1 MAEVRPFKAMM
12 YDEKRADEFAKLC
25 CPPYDIIPP
34 AEQARLY
41 EEEPHNAIRL
51 ELAPGEGAARY
62 ANAATTLK
70 QWLSDGTLTIHKRD
84 AFYVYEE
91 EFTVGGQTLS
101 LRGLIARVVLEEF
114 SKGIVLPHE
123 ETLSKAKQDRFDLM
137 VATGC
142 NFSQVYSMYIDDA
155 HTITPQIDVIA
166 ARRPDIA
173 FTYADGV
180 THRLWIESDETKC
193 AALAEAFAD
202 KQLFI
207 ADGHHRYETAIN
219 YRDYLRETQGDAG
232 HADCVMMMLVDIDQP
247 GLVVLPTH
255 RVLFGLSDFSAER
268 TLSALSGK
276 FAVQEITKEQIESAL
291 AEANSTAFVFYAD
304 NKAYLLSL
312 TDFRAMSAAVPDR
325 SDAYCALDV
334 AVLHSLILEPCFG
347 IDRENMARGE
357 NLRYT
362 RDVAEAIAEVDTG
375 SAQAAFIINPTR
387 VRQIK
392 DVALAGDKMPQ
403 KSTYFYPKIITGLLF
418 NNFKY

>member
-1 MAEVRPFKAMM
+1 MAEVRPFRAMM
-12 YDEKRADEFAKLC
+12 FHENRPAELAKLC

-41 EEEPHNAIRL
+41 QEEPHNAIRL

-62 ANAATTLK
+62 ANAAATLK
-70 QWLSDGTLTIHKRD
+70 KWLDEGVLEIRDRD

-91 EFTVGGQTLS
+91 EFSVGGRTYS
-101 LRGLIARVVLEEF
+101 LRGVIARVVLEEF

-123 ETLSKAKQDRFDLM
+123 ETLSKAKKDRFDLM

-142 NFSQVYSMYIDDA
+142 NFSQVYSMYIDDE
-155 HTITPQIDVIA
+155 HTITPKIDRMA

-180 THRLWIESDETKC
+180 THRLWIESDEAQC
-193 AALAEAFAD
+193 AALTDAFAGH
-202 KQLFI
+202 QLFI

-219 YRDYLRETQGDAG
+219 YRNYLRKTKGDAG
-232 HADCVMMMLVDIDQP
+232 NADCVMMMLVDIDQP

-255 RVLFGLSDFSAER
+255 RILFGLSDFSAEN
-268 TLSALSGK
+268 TLA
-276 FAVQEITKEQIESAL
+276 AL
-291 AEANSTAFVFYAD
+291 AGTFAAREIRTEEMDALLAQAEAPAFVLYAD
-304 NKAYLLSL
+304 NKAWLLTL
-312 TDFRAMSAAVPDR
+312 TEPAAMSAAAPDR
-325 SDAYCALDV
+325 SAAYCGLDV
-334 AVLHSLILEPCFG
+334 AILHSLILEPCFG

-362 RDVAEAIAEVDTG
+362 RDAAEAIAEVDAG
-375 SAQAAFIINPTR
+375 RAQAAFIINPTR

-403 KSTYFYPKIITGLLF
+403 KSTYFYPKILTGLLF
-418 NNFKY
+418 NHFQY

>member
-12 YDEKRADEFAKLC
+12 YQDTSAEALARRC

-34 AEQARLY
+34 AEQERLY
-41 EEEPHNAIRL
+41 REEPHNAIYL

-62 ANAATTLK
+62 ANASTTLK
-70 QWLSDGTLTIHKRD
+70 KWLEDGTLTIRDRD
-84 AFYVYEE
+84 AFYIYEE
-91 EFTVGGQTLS
+91 TFLSGGQTYT

-142 NFSQVYSMYIDDA
+142 NFSQVYSMYIDEE
-155 HTITPQIDVIA
+155 HHITPQIDAMA

-180 THRLWIESDETKC
+180 THRLWIESDKTKC
-193 AALAEAFAD
+193 TALSQAFEG

-207 ADGHHRYETAIN
+207 ADGHHRYETAIH
-219 YRDYLRETQGDAG
+219 YRNYLREKYGSAG
-232 HADCVMMMLVDIDQP
+232 NADCVMMMLVDIDQP

-255 RVLFGLSDFSAER
+255 RIVYHLPDFDVSR
-268 TLSALSGK
+268 TLAALAPFFSIREIDVAQSE
-276 FAVQEITKEQIESAL
+276 AVL
-291 AEANSTAFVFYAD
+291 AEADVTSFVFYAEG
-304 NKAYLLSL
+304 KAYLLAL
-312 TDFRAMSAAVPDR
+312 KDFHAMASAVPER
-325 SDAYCALDV
+325 SEAYRSLDV

-347 IDRENMARGE
+347 IDRDNMARGE

-362 RDVAEAIAEVDTG
+362 RDAAEAIAEVNAGT
-375 SAQAAFIINPTR
+375 AQAAFIINPTR

-418 NNFKY
+418 NRFQD

>member
-1 MAEVRPFKAMM
+1 MAEIRPFKAMM
-12 YDEKRADEFAKLC
+12 YQDISAEALAKRC

-41 EEEPHNAIRL
+41 REEPQNAIYL

-62 ANAATTLK
+62 ANAAATLQK
-70 QWLSDGTLTIHKRD
+70 WLADGTLTIRDRD
-84 AFYVYEE
+84 AYYVYEE
-91 EFTVGGQTLS
+91 AFTAGEKNYT

-142 NFSQVYSMYIDDA
+142 NFSQVYSMYIDDE
-155 HTITPQIDVIA
+155 HVITPQIDAMA
-166 ARRPDIA
+166 ARCPDIE

-193 AALAEAFAD
+193 ASLSAAFAG

-219 YRDYLRETQGDAG
+219 YRNYLRETVGDAG
-232 HADCVMMMLVDIDQP
+232 NAACVMMMLVDIDQP

-255 RVLFGLSDFSAER
+255 RIVYHLPEFDAAHTLE
-268 TLSALSGK
+268 TLSKTFAIQETGVTQAEAALSK
-276 FAVQEITKEQIESAL
+276 ADVPS
-291 AEANSTAFVFYAD
+291 FVFYAEG
-304 NKAYLLSL
+304 KAHLLTL
-312 TDFRAMSAAVPDR
+312 TDFQAMNHAAPER
-325 SDAYCALDV
+325 SDAYRSLDV

-362 RDVAEAIAEVDTG
+362 RDAAEAIAEVDAGT
-375 SAQAAFIINPTR
+375 AQAAFIINPTR

-418 NNFKY
+418 NRFAD

>member
-12 YDEKRADEFAKLC
+12 YDEKCAGEFAKLC

-62 ANAATTLK
+62 ANAAATLK
-70 QWLSDGTLTIHKRD
+70 QWLSDGTLTIRDHD

-91 EFTVGGQTLS
+91 EFTVGGRTLS
-101 LRGLIARVVLEEF
+101 LRGLIARVVLEAF
-114 SKGIVLPHE
+114 SKGVVLPHE

-155 HTITPQIDVIA
+155 HTITPQIDAIA

-180 THRLWIESDETKC
+180 THRLWIESDESKC
-193 AALAEAFAD
+193 AALAGAFAD

-207 ADGHHRYETAIN
+207 ADGHHRYETALN
-219 YRDYLRETQGDAG
+219 YRNHLRETRGDAG
-232 HADCVMMMLVDIDQP
+232 NADCVMMMLVDIDHP

-255 RVLFGLSDFSAER
+255 RILFGLPDFSAEC
-268 TLSALSGK
+268 TLAALSGM
-276 FAVQEITKEQIESAL
+276 FAVRNIAKEQIDNAL
-291 AEANSTAFVFYAD
+291 AESEGTAFVFYAD
-304 NKAYLLSL
+304 GKARLLTL
-312 TDFRAMSAAVPDR
+312 TDSRAMAAAVPDR
-325 SDAYCALDV
+325 SDAYRALDV

-362 RDVAEAIAEVDTG
+362 RDASEAVAEVDAG
-375 SAQAAFIINPTR
+375 AAQAAFVINPTR

-418 NNFKY
+418 NNFQY